1 MTKIVLGKLLSLVLL
16 VVFLSSCSSTTAVD
30 LAKIQKITS
39 QEYSD
44 LCSYS
49 RRVISDFPESKI
61 SSSEK
66 SVIYR
71 TEPKFN
77 VNYSSDKAGTY
88 DLSWNV
94 NGKTIN
100 YIGDGDLTKPK
111 DSFSRIIIISTG
123 ITPAR

>member
-1 MTKIVLGKLLSLVLL
+1 MATKVFLGKLFAFAILIALV
-16 VVFLSSCSSTTAVD
+16 SSCSSTVVD
-30 LAKIQKITS
+30 PAKIQEITTP
-39 QEYSD
+39 EYSD
-44 LCSYS
+44 LCSYA
-49 RRVISDFPESKI
+49 RRVISDFPKSKI

-77 VNYSSDKAGTY
+77 VNYSSDKVGTY
-88 DLSWNV
+88 DLSWNI

-111 DSFSRIIIISTG
+111 DSFSRIIIISTD
-123 ITPAR
+123 IIPAR